1 MKEKRKM
8 FREKIEGL
16 VEIIADRKGWDS
28 YEIQNLDVFLYA
40 DGKLAAADIT
50 VNYRDCKG
58 NNEQL
63 VSWFNKI
70 TQEELLG
77 KAKIYFIRKSK
88 NLLKV

>member
-50 VNYRDCKG
+50 VFYSDENDFDEVLK
-58 NNEQL
+58 
-63 VSWFNKI
+63 SKFNKI
-70 TQEELLG
+70 TQ
-77 KAKIYFIRKSK
+77 K
-88 NLLKV
+88 NLLRNAVIY